1 MQETSYWLRLLSETQ
16 FIDAKS
22 FESIH
27 GECLELLKIINSII
41 LTTKQKKEQEIRV
54 EIIETDTQNS
64 KLRTLIMEFIHFILD
79 FLKDPLTTLQWFL
92 AEFDTLTYAILFLII
107 FVETG
112 FIIMPLLP
120 GDSLLFAVGLL
131 ASTTG
136 KLDIAFV
143 IPLLI
148 FAALLGDNV
157 NYLVGKNF
165 SNFIKSRDKIL
176 FLKREYIT
184 KTEEFYEKHGGKAVI
199 IARFMPII
207 RTIAPFVA
215 GAGSMK
221 YGKYIMF
228 CVLGAVLWVTS
239 ITLLGYFLG
248 SNEWVKHNFEKVVLG
263 IVFISILPM
272 VVGILRAKFAKS

>member
-1 MQETSYWLRLLSETQ
+1 
-16 FIDAKS
+16 
-22 FESIH
+22 
-27 GECLELLKIINSII
+27 
-41 LTTKQKKEQEIRV
+41 
-54 EIIETDTQNS
+54 
-64 KLRTLIMEFIHFILD
+64 MEFIHFLLD
-79 FLKDPLTTLQWFL
+79 FLKDPLTTLQGFL
-92 AEFDTLTYAILFLII
+92 TEYDKLTYAILFLII

-136 KLDIAFV
+136 KLDITFV

-148 FAALLGDNV
+148 LAALLGDNV
-157 NYLVGKNF
+157 NYFVGKNF
-165 SNFIKSRDKIL
+165 SNFIKSREKIL

-184 KTEEFYEKHGGKAVI
+184 QTEAFYEKNGGKAVI

-221 YGKYIMF
+221 YGKYITF
-228 CVLGAVLWVTS
+228 CVIGAVLWVTS

-248 SNEWVKHNFEKVVLG
+248 SNEWVKANFEKVVLG
-263 IVFISILPM
+263 IVLVSVLPM
-272 VVGILRAKFAKS
+272 IIGVIKAKFFPSKNENIA